1 MKALLAEFEQHLA
14 SVRNG
19 SANTS
24 RAYLRDLERFFH
36 FISGDDEALPTQGE
50 LGKLT
55 RLDVRRYLAHRHG
68 EVSKSTTAREL
79 SALRTFFRWC
89 IERKILSANPADS
102 VATPKR
108 AKKLPAFLSPDQ
120 SESLME
126 SGGADA
132 DPHRDLRNRVIL
144 ELLYGSGLRL
154 SEVAA
159 LELRDV
165 DLKER
170 LIHVREG
177 KGGKDRVVPFAKIT
191 ADLLREW
198 LEARKGLLAGAK
210 AGTCAALLA
219 SRQGRGL
226 SSRQIARIVKKYA
239 RDAGLPEEI
248 SPHALRHSFATD
260 LLSGGADLRAIQE
273 LLGHASLS
281 TTQRYTHVDLES
293 LQKVYRRAHPRARD
307 TKESA

>member
-1 MKALLAEFEQHLA
+1 MKALLAEFEEHLA
-14 SVRNG
+14 AVRSG
-19 SANTS
+19 SANTR
-24 RAYLRDLERFFH
+24 RAYVRDLGRFFH
-36 FISGDDEALPTQGE
+36 FLSGDDEALPSRKDLAALSKQ
-50 LGKLT
+50 
-55 RLDVRRYLAHRHG
+55 DIRRYLAHRHG
-68 EVSKSTTAREL
+68 EVSKATSAREL

-89 IERKILSANPADS
+89 VRREILKANPAEGI
-102 VATPKR
+102 ATPKR

-126 SGGADA
+126 SGGADK

-154 SEVAA
+154 SEAA
-159 LELRDV
+159 SLELRDI
-165 DLKER
+165 DLSSR
-170 LIHVREG
+170 LLHIREG
-177 KGGKDRVVPFAKIT
+177 KGGKDRVVPFAEVT

-198 LEARKGLLAGAK
+198 LEARKALLAGVK
-210 AGTCAALLA
+210 AGTCTALLV

-226 SSRQIARIVKKYA
+226 SSRHIARIVKHYA
-239 RDAGLPEEI
+239 RSAGLPEEI

-260 LLSGGADLRAIQE
+260 LLTGGADLRAIQE

-293 LQKVYRRAHPRARD
+293 LQKVYRKAHPRA
-307 TKESA
+307 KKSA